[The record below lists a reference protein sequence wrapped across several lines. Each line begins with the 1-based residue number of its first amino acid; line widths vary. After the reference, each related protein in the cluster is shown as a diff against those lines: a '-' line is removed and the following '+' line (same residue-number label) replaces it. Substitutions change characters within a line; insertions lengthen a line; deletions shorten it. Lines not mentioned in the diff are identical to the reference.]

1 LKKINLAFI
10 GCGAI
15 CTQIIQYLNENLPN
29 KFDIKIII
37 DNNINRTKKKCDNW
51 NIKPVISDQF
61 TDYLVQNDID
71 LVIESASV
79 NSVKNHAIEIL
90 SKSDLLI
97 ASVGALA
104 DEKFY
109 SKLLSQS
116 IEYNNKL
123 IIPHGAIGG
132 LDAIGAVKNSIS
144 FIKITTTKSPESLI
158 GSEGFKKYENHKF
171 ENKKLI
177 FKGSAKEAI
186 SLFPKNLNVAVTLSL
201 YGIGAQDTNVELIVD
216 PDIKTNKHSIY
227 LEGDFG
233 TMNFDFSLNQSL
245 TNPKTSA
252 LAALS
257 IIKSL
262 EDYK

>member
-1 LKKINLAFI
+1 MKKINLAFI

-79 NSVKNHAIEIL
+79 NSVKNYAIEIL

-109 SKLLSQS
+109 SELLSKS
-116 IEYNNKL
+116 EFKFIEL
-123 IIPHGAIGG
+123 S
-132 LDAIGAVKNSIS
+132 LFNSIDPEYTAFSKVFIS
-144 FIKITTTKSPESLI
+144 F
-158 GSEGFKKYENHKF
+158 
-171 ENKKLI
+171 
-177 FKGSAKEAI
+177 
-186 SLFPKNLNVAVTLSL
+186 
-201 YGIGAQDTNVELIVD
+201 
-216 PDIKTNKHSIY
+216 
-227 LEGDFG
+227 
-233 TMNFDFSLNQSL
+233 
-245 TNPKTSA
+245 
-252 LAALS
+252 
-257 IIKSL
+257 
-262 EDYK
+262 